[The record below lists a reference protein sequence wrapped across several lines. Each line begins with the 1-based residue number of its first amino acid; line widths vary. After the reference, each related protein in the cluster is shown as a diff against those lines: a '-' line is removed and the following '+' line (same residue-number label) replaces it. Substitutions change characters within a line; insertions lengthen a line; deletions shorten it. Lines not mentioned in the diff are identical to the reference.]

1 MAIVL
6 YRVGEPT
13 LIKGMLVDLITFL

>member
-13 LIKGMLVDLITFL
+13 LIKGMQVDLITFL